1 MAVSIIVLLT
11 SVSPSSELQTL
22 KVLLRN
28 SQTTFSFS
36 FSLINQW
43 FQGMTA
49 YLARR
54 RDQLHSLQDQRKMK
68 KWSTSFKNY

>member
-1 MAVSIIVLLT
+1 MAVSIIALLT
-11 SVSPSSELQTL
+11 SASPSSELQTL

-36 FSLINQW
+36 FSLINQR

-49 YLARR
+49 YLDHR